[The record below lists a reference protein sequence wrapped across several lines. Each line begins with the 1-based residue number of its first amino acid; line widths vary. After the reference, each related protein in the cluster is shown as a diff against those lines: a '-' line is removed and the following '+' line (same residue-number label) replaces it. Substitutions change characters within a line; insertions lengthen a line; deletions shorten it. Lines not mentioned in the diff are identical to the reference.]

1 MLNIFAPKRSRNQT
15 RRRLHCT
22 GAQSYRRTMKWIVA
36 IFALATTIS
45 AGDQNGDQ
53 EAAKS
58 MAAMNKKLDDLTKQ
72 LSQQKVENEANKQQ
86 LHNAISEI
94 DGLKNENM
102 ELRKTQAILRDAKK
116 RQAAH
121 PRQKDDIV
129 VATCHLRMVETV
141 FVGGTPG
148 ASSEMSNDYAKDLAF
163 KKNPGKD
170 GKWQS
175 AENDPPY
182 YIWYDFKRLLRPAKI
197 SYLPYKPYGTNQW
210 TNYGLM
216 PFQFIGTDDPVCAKN
231 SNWTVLC
238 EGESSIFYYQ
248 RQRSDERGC
257 TVATKSYRG
266 NFHCLGLRF
275 LVPKIVNANF
285 YGQENYVALRGI
297 RIWEMQWL

>member
-72 LSQQKVENEANKQQ
+72 LSQQKVENEADKQQ
-86 LHNAISEI
+86 LHS
-94 DGLKNENM
+94 LKNENM
-102 ELRKTQAILRDAKK
+102 ELRKTQAIFRDAKK

-148 ASSEMSNDYAKDLAF
+148 ASSELSPTNAKHKAF
-163 KKNPGKD
+163 KKNAN
-170 GKWQS
+170 WES
-175 AENDPPY
+175 ARNDPPY
-182 YIWYDFKRLLRPAKI
+182 YIWYDFERPLRPAKI
-197 SYLPYKPYGTNQW
+197 SYLPHGPYGNNQW
-210 TNYGLM
+210 TNYGLQ

-238 EGESSIFYYQ
+238 EGESSGSYHDLYL
-248 RQRSDERGC
+248 RRSDERGC
-257 TVATKSYRG
+257 TVATKSK
-266 NFHCLGLRF
+266 FHCLGLKF
-275 LVPKIVNANF
+275 MVPKNETRPNF
-285 YGQENYVALRGI
+285 VALTGI

>member
-72 LSQQKVENEANKQQ
+72 LSQQKVEN
-86 LHNAISEI
+86 

-102 ELRKTQAILRDAKK
+102 ELRKTRAIHRDAKK

-148 ASSEMSNDYAKDLAF
+148 ASSELSPTNAKHKAF
-163 KKNPGKD
+163 KKNAN
-170 GKWQS
+170 WES
-175 AENDPPY
+175 ARNDPPY
-182 YIWYDFKRLLRPAKI
+182 YIWYDFERPLRPAKI
-197 SYLPYKPYGTNQW
+197 SYLPHGPYGNNQW
-210 TNYGLM
+210 TNYGLQ

-238 EGESSIFYYQ
+238 EGESSGSYHDLYL
-248 RQRSDERGC
+248 RRSDERGC
-257 TVATKSYRG
+257 TVATKSK
-266 NFHCLGLRF
+266 FHCLGLKF
-275 LVPKIVNANF
+275 MVPKNETRPNF
-285 YGQENYVALRGI
+285 VALTGI